1 MIFRLTSKLAK
12 KLGIAPLPALSYDQN
27 KNPLIDWN
35 AHLFTGQRTQ
45 YIILTNTASLYSMV
59 MHGRGIT
66 DDKHFIRAALSC
78 MKEFMTISGNNVI
91 FQKLIEPED
100 QEVCFSKII
109 DRRVLGSMN
118 DLVFQA
124 KVHLIECQQEP
135 LDVSSLIN
143 ECPMSHLN
151 YSCPNDEFRRLFF
164 IHGKSLRR
172 N

>member
-12 KLGIAPLPALSYDQN
+12 KLGTSPLSSLSYDKN

-35 AHLFTGQRTQ
+35 AHLFTAQRTQ

-66 DDKHFIRAALSC
+66 DDKHFVRAALSC
-78 MKEFMTISGNNVI
+78 MKEFLTMSGNNVI
-91 FQKLIEPED
+91 FQTLIEPQD
-100 QEVCFSKII
+100 QEVFFSKII
-109 DRRVLGSMN
+109 DRRILGSMN

-124 KVHLIECQQEP
+124 KVHLIECHQAP
-135 LDVSSLIN
+135 LDVSFLLN
-143 ECPMSHLN
+143 KCPMSYLN
-151 YSCPNDEFRRLFF
+151 YSCPNDQFRRLFF